1 MKRILFVQRRI
12 RSVSGGDGLAAWILE
27 ALKRDYRIT
36 LLTWEPVDFA
46 ALNWSFGTELLPSEF
61 EITTVKPWVD
71 RLAKIFPTPAVGLRR
86 LYVSMEAR
94 RCAARFDAVITASN
108 EADLGPRGIQ
118 YVHFPEALSKAPKSR
133 RWYHS
138 SAAVRAYE
146 AIGER
151 LTGFSLDRMKRNL
164 TLANSEFTARAIR
177 EVFGIEPVVV
187 YPPAIGKFREVSWDR
202 RNDGFVCIGR
212 ISGEKR
218 IELMIEILS
227 AVRLAGPQVHL
238 HVVGNRWDPVYLDSI
253 QRLAQANAP
262 WVHLHENISRPELVE
277 LIASHRYGIHA
288 MDEEPFGM
296 AVAELVSAGCITFV
310 PNGGGQ
316 VEIVGNDE
324 RLIYSTREDA
334 VNKILRALR
343 DPDCQAS
350 LRNHIASRRDLFR
363 SERFVSRIRQVVSD
377 YLQVSP
383 DRNARAIRFAS
394 SPASAHEPPGRRP

>member
-1 MKRILFVQRRI
+1 MKRILFAQRTI
-12 RSVSGGDGLAAWILE
+12 TTISGADGLAAWILE
-27 ALKRDYRIT
+27 ALKRDYRLT
-36 LLTWEPVDFA
+36 LLTWEPVDLA
-46 ALNWSFGTELLPSEF
+46 ALNWFFGTELGPSEF
-61 EITTVKPWVD
+61 EVTTVKPWVV
-71 RLAKIFPTPAVGLRR
+71 RLAKMFPTPAVGLRR

-94 RCAARFDAVITASN
+94 RWATRFDAVITASN

-118 YVHFPEALSKAPKSR
+118 YIHFPEVLSKGPKSPQ
-133 RWYHS
+133 WYHS

-151 LTGFSLDRMKRNL
+151 LTGFSIDRMKRNL

-177 EVFGIEPVVV
+177 ELYGIEPVVV
-187 YPPAIGKFREVSWDR
+187 YPPAVGQFPEVPWDQR
-202 RNDGFVCIGR
+202 KDGFVCIGR

-218 IELMIEILS
+218 IEHIIEILS

-238 HVVGNRWDPVYLDSI
+238 HVVGTLWNAAYVDSI
-253 QRLAQANAP
+253 RRLAQANAQ

-277 LIASHRYGIHA
+277 LVATHRYGIHA
-288 MDEEPFGM
+288 MRDEPFGM

-310 PNGGGQ
+310 HNSGGP

-324 RLIYSTREDA
+324 RLIYSSREDA

-343 DPDCQAS
+343 DPAYQAS
-350 LRNHIASRRDLFR
+350 LRNYIASRRSLFR
-363 SERFVSRIRQVVSD
+363 SDRFVSRIRQVVSD

-383 DRNARAIRFAS
+383 NRNTRAIRFAS
-394 SPASAHEPPGRRP
+394 SPASEDEPPGRTP

>member
-1 MKRILFVQRRI
+1 MKRILFAQRRI
-12 RSVSGGDGLAAWILE
+12 GSVSGADGLAAWILE
-27 ALKRDYRIT
+27 ALKRDYRLN

-46 ALNWSFGTELLPSEF
+46 ALNWSFGTELQPSEI
-61 EITTVKPWVD
+61 EATTVKPWVD
-71 RLAKIFPTPAVGLRR
+71 RLAKMLPTPAVGLRD
-86 LYVSMEAR
+86 LYVFMEAR
-94 RCAARFDAVITASN
+94 RCAGRFDAVITAAN

-118 YVHFPEALSKAPKSR
+118 YIHFPEALSKDPVSLS
-133 RWYHS
+133 WYHS

-146 AIGER
+146 AIAER
-151 LTGFSLDRMKRNL
+151 LTGFSIDRMKSNL

-177 EVFGIEPVVV
+177 GVFGIEPVVI
-187 YPPAIGKFREVSWDR
+187 YPPATGKFPEVPWDR
-202 RNDGFVCIGR
+202 RKEGFVCIGR

-253 QRLAQANAP
+253 RRLVQANAP

-310 PNGGGQ
+310 PNSGGQ
-316 VEIVGNDE
+316 VEIVGDDE
-324 RLIYSTREDA
+324 RLIYYSREDA
-334 VNKILRALR
+334 VHKILRALR

-350 LRNHIASRRDLFR
+350 LRNHIASRRNLFT
-363 SERFVSRIRQVVSD
+363 SERFVSRLQAVCD

-383 DRNARAIRFAS
+383 VRNAPAIRLAS
-394 SPASAHEPPGRRP
+394 SPKSGEEPPECRP